1 MDNRVKYGSFLK
13 DVFICSL
20 GSYGGPEAHISV
32 FLDQMVSKKNYLK
45 EQELIEL
52 VALCSVLPGPTSTQ
66 TIVAIGY
73 KKGGPLLALLTMLVW
88 AFPVLVVMSV
98 LSFLYQILA
107 HYNISSAILKY
118 IGPLAVGFI
127 VTAAFKISKKVATDK
142 LTMILLIC
150 SAIITYFIRAPW
162 IFPLILVIGG
172 FVSIFASKEKD
183 IWNKVK
189 INPPWIYFIAFASIA
204 LILIFLSIFTDNK
217 LISLFEDF
225 YRYGYLVFGGGQVV
239 VPLMHTD
246 LVEVNSYM
254 TSDEFLTGYGVVQGL
269 PGPMFSFSAYAAG
282 MATRGN
288 GILYQVIG
296 CIIGGVGIF
305 LPGTLLIYFIYP
317 IWENLKNIKAIKISL
332 KGINAVAGGMIAVAA
347 LILMKKSGF
356 YIDNI
361 LVMLGTIILLSI
373 KKIPAPLIVL
383 AVIVFGIIVNK

>member
-142 LTMILLIC
+142 LTIILLI
-150 SAIITYFIRAPW
+150 
-162 IFPLILVIGG
+162 
-172 FVSIFASKEKD
+172 E
-183 IWNKVK
+183 
-189 INPPWIYFIAFASIA
+189 
-204 LILIFLSIFTDNK
+204 
-217 LISLFEDF
+217 
-225 YRYGYLVFGGGQVV
+225 
-239 VPLMHTD
+239 
-246 LVEVNSYM
+246 
-254 TSDEFLTGYGVVQGL
+254 
-269 PGPMFSFSAYAAG
+269 
-282 MATRGN
+282 
-288 GILYQVIG
+288 
-296 CIIGGVGIF
+296 
-305 LPGTLLIYFIYP
+305 
-317 IWENLKNIKAIKISL
+317 NIKPPA
-332 KGINAVAGGMIAVAA
+332 
-347 LILMKKSGF
+347 
-356 YIDNI
+356 
-361 LVMLGTIILLSI
+361 MLGRTE
-373 KKIPAPLIVL
+373 
-383 AVIVFGIIVNK
+383 